1 MRTARLGPDAPR
13 LRIFREGA
21 ANERLAVGLQLHAPS
36 APSLVPERE
45 SAHFA
50 DKYAPSPC
58 TGRGSAADRNALAA
72 LLVEDTR

>member
-1 MRTARLGPDAPR
+1 VPSVQIGGGLAAYEPGPLD
-13 LRIFREGA
+13 
-21 ANERLAVGLQLHAPS
+21 LQLHAPS